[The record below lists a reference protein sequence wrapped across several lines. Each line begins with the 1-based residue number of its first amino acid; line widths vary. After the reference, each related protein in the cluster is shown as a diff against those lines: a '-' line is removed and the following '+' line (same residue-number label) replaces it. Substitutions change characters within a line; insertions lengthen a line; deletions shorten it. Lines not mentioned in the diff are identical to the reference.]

1 MCVAIEKLNTEIANS
16 SEMNEDLIRKEFT
29 HVNGENLKDGKGMLI
44 STNDDGDRKNWM
56 LDVKLWT
63 AQDPNS
69 YTNVL

>member
-1 MCVAIEKLNTEIANS
+1 
-16 SEMNEDLIRKEFT
+16 MNEDLTRKEFT

-63 AQDPNS
+63 DQDPNS